1 VFKDPYVSEDE
12 EWVIGATEQ
21 FGSREVEEVG
31 MEVGRE
37 VVGSLEEEEGG
48 QDSLIALISSLRLG
62 PEEEEE
68 DC

>member
-1 VFKDPYVSEDE
+1 MFKDPYVSEDE

>member
-1 VFKDPYVSEDE
+1 MFKDPYVSEDE

-48 QDSLIALISSLRLG
+48 QDSLIALMSSLRLG

>member
-1 VFKDPYVSEDE
+1 MFKDPYVSEDE

-31 MEVGRE
+31 MGRE